1 MVVGDSNGRPVAVPV
16 VLILALVERVQRMAS
31 SSSSSAVKGHGP
43 QVGKRGDVARERQTE
58 KHTYMWKET
67 GISVEVQ
74 ERLLNRPCEQGSCYC
89 CSSRNCSHC
98 ACPQRERSACRS
110 RSSEPYNFEVR
121 MKHAAGISC
130 AYANVRG
137 EVVAIVFSSDKMNAS

>member
-58 KHTYMWKET
+58 KHTYIHVEGERYLRRGAREAFET
-67 GISVEVQ
+67 YS
-74 ERLLNRPCEQGSCYC
+74 
-89 CSSRNCSHC
+89 
-98 ACPQRERSACRS
+98 
-110 RSSEPYNFEVR
+110 
-121 MKHAAGISC
+121 
-130 AYANVRG
+130 
-137 EVVAIVFSSDKMNAS
+137 